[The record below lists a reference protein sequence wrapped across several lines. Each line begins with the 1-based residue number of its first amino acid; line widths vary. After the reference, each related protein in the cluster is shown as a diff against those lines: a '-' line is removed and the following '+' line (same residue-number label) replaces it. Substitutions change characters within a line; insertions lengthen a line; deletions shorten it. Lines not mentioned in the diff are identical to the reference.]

1 MQTALL
7 NEEYQIQECD
17 LNFQFYMNNQ
27 VQYIDILQRNAKK
40 TFKEHREQALIPAR
54 LAALTPAQAHRAIS
68 PVTTAWSTQTTK
80 RSKF

>member
-40 TFKEHREQALIPAR
+40 TFKEHREQALI
-54 LAALTPAQAHRAIS
+54 LLS
-68 PVTTAWSTQTTK
+68 VLEK
-80 RSKF
+80 

>member
-17 LNFQFYMNNQ
+17 LNFQFYMNDQ

-40 TFKEHREQALIPAR
+40 TFKEHREQALI
-54 LAALTPAQAHRAIS
+54 LLS
-68 PVTTAWSTQTTK
+68 VLEK
-80 RSKF
+80 